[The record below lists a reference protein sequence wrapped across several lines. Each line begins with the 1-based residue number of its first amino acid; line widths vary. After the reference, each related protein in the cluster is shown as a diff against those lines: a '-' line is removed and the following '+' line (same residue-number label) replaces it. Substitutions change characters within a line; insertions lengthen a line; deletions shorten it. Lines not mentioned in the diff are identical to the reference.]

1 MGRIFETRKATMFK
15 RWDRMAKAF
24 TRVGREIAV
33 AVRQGGPSPEGN
45 PALRRAIQNARAVN
59 MPKDKVEAAIKR
71 ASGADA
77 EDYQENI
84 YEGYA
89 AHGVAVMAV
98 AATDNP
104 TRTIANVRVCFNKGG
119 GTLGQTGSVAFGFNR
134 MGVFRLD
141 PTGLDLEE
149 LELELIDHGLEEFG
163 ESENDK
169 GEPQIVVR
177 CALTDFGRMQSALE
191 ERGIEPTETASEF
204 IPTTTVSLS
213 DEQAEEVLKLVDMLE
228 QDDDV
233 QQVFHNLA

>member
-33 AVRQGGPSPEGN
+33 AVRQGGPSPESN
-45 PALRRAIQNARAVN
+45 PALRRAVQNARAAN
-59 MPKDKVEAAIKR
+59 MPKDRIENAIKR
-71 ASGADA
+71 ASGDDA
-77 EDYQENI
+77 ADYQELV

-89 AHGVAVMAV
+89 PHGVAVMAV

-119 GTLGQTGSVAFGFNR
+119 GTIGQSGSVAFGFNR

-141 PTGLDLEE
+141 PKGLDLEE
-149 LELELIDHGLEEFG
+149 LELDLIDHGLEELG
-163 ESENDK
+163 EGEGEK

-177 CALTDFGRMQSALE
+177 CALADFGRMQAALE
-191 ERGIEPTETASEF
+191 ARGIEPVATASEF

-213 DEQAEEVLKLVDMLE
+213 EEQATEALKLVDLLE